1 MSKFVTIRVK
11 DSGRDIFVDVD
22 NIVMAADNCVYFTIG
37 QKVKSQEINMDEYIT
52 IRKQIKKHLTDTWTE
67 VREIGIEMNWLFF
80 RKNEFKGI
88 NFENDEYSFM
98 LEHGNADVQFKL
110 GILHKDIVKEL
121 IDVLSD

>member
-1 MSKFVTIRVK
+1 MSKFVTIRIK

-22 NIVMAADNCVYFTIG
+22 NIVMVADNCVYFTIG
-37 QKVKSQEINMDEYIT
+37 QNVKSQEINMDEYAT

-88 NFENDEYSFM
+88 NFENDEYSLM
-98 LEHGNADVQFKL
+98 LEHTNVDVQFKL
-110 GILHKDIVKEL
+110 GILHKDIVKGL
-121 IDVLSD
+121 IDELSD

>member
-1 MSKFVTIRVK
+1 MSKFVTIRIK

-22 NIVMAADNCVYFTIG
+22 NIVMVADNCVYFTIG
-37 QKVKSQEINMDEYIT
+37 QKVKSQEINMDEYAT

-98 LEHGNADVQFKL
+98 LEHANVDVQFKV
-110 GILHKDIVKEL
+110 GILHKDIVKGL
-121 IDVLSD
+121 IDELSK